1 MNIHLI
7 YRFIPMK
14 EVNLDFLEKKGREEG
29 KMEERKGRR
38 KFLKNHLYHPG
49 YKCSAVHLFI
59 FRKSPNLCSINVN
72 EVFYPVILNALGNA
86 LSLFPFFWC
95 CSYLSRFAY
104 LLELSVL
111 LELCQEGILQGHL
124 LLPGIKI
131 SQTPLLFLPFR
142 KKLLWKSWLHFLS

>member
-7 YRFIPMK
+7 YRFILMK
-14 EVNLDFLEKKGREEG
+14 EVNLDFPEKKGREEG

-38 KFLKNHLYHPG
+38 KIFKKPSIPSWLRVCWSPSL
-49 YKCSAVHLFI
+49 I

-72 EVFYPVILNALGNA
+72 EFFYPVNLNALGNA
-86 LSLFPFFWC
+86 LSLFLFFWC

-104 LLELSVL
+104 LLERSVL
-111 LELCQEGILQGHL
+111 LELCQEDILQGHL
-124 LLPGIKI
+124 LLPGIKMT
-131 SQTPLLFLPFR
+131 QTPLLFLPFK